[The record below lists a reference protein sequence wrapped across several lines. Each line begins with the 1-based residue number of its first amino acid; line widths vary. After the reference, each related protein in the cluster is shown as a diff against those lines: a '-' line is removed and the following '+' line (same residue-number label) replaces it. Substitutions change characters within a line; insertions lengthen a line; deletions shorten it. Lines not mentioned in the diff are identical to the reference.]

1 MHRNSVEEGEVAVNR
16 LISCDTF
23 ACFWRVFM
31 AHELW
36 SLLHVHVGGRYVG
49 KQKVKV
55 CLQKIMKLY
64 TRSLRAILLGLSL
77 VCWFN
82 F

>member
-1 MHRNSVEEGEVAVNR
+1 MYMLGDDMLA
-16 LISCDTF
+16 
-23 ACFWRVFM
+23 
-31 AHELW
+31 
-36 SLLHVHVGGRYVG
+36 